1 MPFRPRM
8 SNAPT
13 YAQLGDAT
21 TPEAHAS
28 GAVVDDDRDEIPMG
42 ELPAPDFPE
51 RGRFAWRM
59 SGAPMRYPNQTARD
73 AGAAGTS
80 TVTEHESRGQA
91 DPRRQSD
98 TLTTAGYPVSPE
110 RTSNSREEFRSEP
123 HGPVSIPGV
132 APLTAPRAGSTSADP
147 SHTAGMPRYL
157 YDRPFDQWAAHHP
170 PEVSKLGLPS
180 PLASS
185 PIRQTIPTAGG
196 EPSPGG
202 VSGVTV
208 SEPRSVWRN
217 TVRMQPT
224 AYDESAVVG
233 TAVQPMTPRRW
244 RL

>member
-1 MPFRPRM
+1 MRM

-13 YAQLGDAT
+13 YAQLGDAA

-59 SGAPMRYPNQTARD
+59 TGGAGRYPNQTPTTSL
-73 AGAAGTS
+73 GAAGTS

-91 DPRRQSD
+91 DPRRQS
-98 TLTTAGYPVSPE
+98 TALTTAGYPVAPE
-110 RTSNSREEFRSEP
+110 RMSTTREERRAEP
-123 HGPVSIPGV
+123 HGSVSIPGV

-147 SHTAGMPRYL
+147 HHTAGVPRFL
-157 YDRPFDQWAAHHP
+157 YDRPFDQAIAHHP

-185 PIRQTIPTAGG
+185 PISQSIPTPGG

-202 VSGVTV
+202 VSGVTG
-208 SEPRSVWRN
+208 SAPRSVWRN

-224 AYDESAVVG
+224 PYDESAVVG